1 MPCIELNHV
10 RFGYNK
16 NEPVLNGRSFT
27 VKQGESVTLTG
38 RTGAGKSTIFKLIL
52 GLYSP
57 DSGSVRVFGVQ
68 AGRIPDREKRT
79 LFGYVEQTFRMVPG
93 TVAEQITLFDS
104 SISRKDAEKA
114 AQIVGLHESIAKLES
129 GYDTPCTES
138 LFSQG
143 EWQLL
148 SIARAIAADPA
159 ILLLDEIT
167 ANLDSGTEHMVIS
180 ALKKASENR
189 TVLSISHRLYEQ
201 TGGRQIKI
209 EE

>member
-1 MPCIELNHV
+1 M
-10 RFGYNK
+10 
-16 NEPVLNGRSFT
+16 
-27 VKQGESVTLTG
+27 
-38 RTGAGKSTIFKLIL
+38 
-52 GLYSP
+52 
-57 DSGSVRVFGVQ
+57 
-68 AGRIPDREKRT
+68 
-79 LFGYVEQTFRMVPG
+79 
-93 TVAEQITLFDS
+93 FDS

-189 TVLSISHRLYEQ
+189 TVLSISPRLYEQ